1 MIRIRS
7 YHFYSTLYSFFGQ
20 ILGQRTI
27 FTNPENGS
35 AFLVDYDGNNW
46 SRDGWL
52 TTSMW
57 APIDF
62 TFHGWKKRF
71 VMFRKFKRA
80 FSHKLQ
86 FKPAN
91 IDNNHIPII
100 NLDAKFCFKG
110 FYEVMFCHEFF
121 LMFTG
126 VYSKKLTISN
136 SLVFLSIIVNRTK
149 NTIWMKFLRY
159 LHEIN
164 LKILRMYLML
174 YVIIDYRGDEVIHY
188 LYSIFY
194 TH

>member
-7 YHFYSTLYSFFGQ
+7 YHFYSTFYSFFAQ

-71 VMFRKFKRA
+71 VMFWKSKRA
-80 FSHKLQ
+80 FSQSKLQ
-86 FKPAN
+86 FKLAN
-91 IDNNHIPII
+91 IDNNYIPII
-100 NLDAKFCFKG
+100 NLDAKFCLRG
-110 FYEVMFCHEFF
+110 FYEVMFCHQLF
-121 LMFTG
+121 LIFTYP
-126 VYSKKLTISN
+126 V
-136 SLVFLSIIVNRTK
+136 
-149 NTIWMKFLRY
+149 LR
-159 LHEIN
+159 
-164 LKILRMYLML
+164 KI
-174 YVIIDYRGDEVIHY
+174 D
-188 LYSIFY
+188 
-194 TH
+194 